1 MNKKDID
8 ILSRFENYLL
18 VEKNYSE
25 ETLKAYIS
33 DLHDFY
39 EFIIKEGFGN
49 SIIVTHERLFGYY
62 IRHLNE
68 KGLAKTTISRKLSS
82 LKTFYKFLKR
92 EHIIDDNP
100 TLNLEA
106 PKQGRTLPR
115 VLQDKEIRI
124 VFASIDKNTT
134 LGQRNYLLFDLLFS
148 CGLRASELCSIDIKD
163 LDVRNSQLKIRGKGS
178 KERFVILHDTL
189 KEEIATYLT
198 YTRPKLLS
206 KGMHTHTDK
215 LILNYRG
222 NPLSPRGLRV
232 IIDKLFKDAGEY
244 IRATPHMIRHSFAT
258 TLLNHGADLRL
269 VQELLGHEHLKT
281 TQIYTHVSS
290 ESLREA
296 HQKHPRAKKK

>member
-1 MNKKDID
+1 MNKKDQD
-8 ILSRFENYLL
+8 ILLRFENHLL

-39 EFIIKEGFGN
+39 QFIEKEGFGN
-49 SIIVTHERLFGYY
+49 SIVVTHERLFGYY
-62 IRHLNE
+62 IRYLNE

-82 LKTFYKFLKR
+82 IKTFYRFLKR
-92 EHIIDDNP
+92 ERIIDDNP
-100 TLNLEA
+100 TLNLKA

-115 VLQDKEIRI
+115 VLQDKEIRV
-124 VFASIDKNTT
+124 VFDSIDKSTT

-148 CGLRASELCSIDIKD
+148 CGLRASELCNIDIKD
-163 LDVRNSQLKIRGKGS
+163 IDMRNSQLKIRGKGD
-178 KERFVILHDTL
+178 KERFAIIHNAL
-189 KEEIATYLT
+189 KEEIAEYLT

-206 KGMHTHTDK
+206 RGAHTHTDK

-222 NPLSPRGLRV
+222 NPLTPRGLRV

-244 IRATPHMIRHSFAT
+244 IQVTPHMIRHSFAT
-258 TLLNHGADLRL
+258 TLLNHGADLRV

-281 TQIYTHVSS
+281 TQIYTHVTA

-296 HQKHPRAKKK
+296 HKKHPRAKKK